1 MSRRPQPLRIVLEGV
16 ESVALS
22 VEEYEQLLASRRQVG
37 GQSARLRA
45 LGEKIRRTDQLLS
58 DLRRLVEDP
67 GPETADAEALRK
79 AVAELLDRRRNKS
92 A

>member
-1 MSRRPQPLRIVLEGV
+1 M

-22 VEEYEQLLASRRQVG
+22 VGEYEQLLASRRQVG

-58 DLRRLVEDP
+58 DLRGLVDKPVEAD
-67 GPETADAEALRK
+67 DAESLRT
-79 AVAELLDRRRNKS
+79 AVAALLDRHRDTS

>member
-1 MSRRPQPLRIVLEGV
+1 MTRRPQPLRILLGGV

-45 LGEKIRRTDQLLS
+45 LGEKIRRTDQLLG
-58 DLRRLVEDP
+58 DLRRLVEEP
-67 GPETADAEALRK
+67 GPKTANAEALRK
-79 AVAELLDRRRNKS
+79 AVTELLDRRRNPS
-92 A
+92 V

>member
-1 MSRRPQPLRIVLEGV
+1 MTRRPQPLRIVLEGV
-16 ESVALS
+16 ASVALS

-58 DLRRLVEDP
+58 DLRGLVDEPVD
-67 GPETADAEALRK
+67 TDDAESLRT
-79 AVAELLDRRRNKS
+79 AVAALLDRHRDTS

>member
-1 MSRRPQPLRIVLEGV
+1 MTRRPQPLRIVLEGV

-22 VEEYEQLLASRRQVG
+22 VGEYEQLLASRRQVG

-58 DLRRLVEDP
+58 DLRGLVDKPVEAD
-67 GPETADAEALRK
+67 DAESLRT
-79 AVAELLDRRRNKS
+79 AVAALLDRHRDTS